1 MTSDHGPSF
10 EQTASI
16 AAMFVGLS
24 SEAQRIVG
32 LLSKLP
38 SRLAD
43 QNVRT
48 EVRTYL
54 LACDDVG
61 VDPIGVERARAVL
74 AAYEGIIG
82 GQQEPSAVRRVA

>member
-16 AAMFVGLS
+16 AAMFGGLS

-43 QNVRT
+43 QSVRT

-61 VDPIGVERARAVL
+61 VDPIGIERARAVL
-74 AAYEGIIG
+74 AAYEGILG
-82 GQQEPSAVRRVA
+82 GQESNAVRRVA